1 MELGLLQPVNP
12 RELWENEERDFTPW
26 LAENIEYLSEVIGVS
41 IEIDEI
47 EKRVGNYELDI
58 YGKIE
63 GSDKIVVIE
72 NQLEV
77 SDHKHLGQ
85 LITYASG
92 LSASIIIWITPRIN
106 EEHKNAINWLNEISS
121 EETDFFLIKPEV
133 IKIDNSK
140 PAVRFQVEAG
150 PNDFERTIKSIV
162 NNKNKPRHELRRV
175 FWSELIHYLSEKN
188 HNWAKGRRVSS
199 DSWLSFSVGD
209 SSYQCIVSMSMNQR
223 IRVEI
228 AFNSG
233 DKEKNK
239 SNYRQF
245 ENNRSDI
252 DKLFDS
258 EVKWEFL
265 ENKKMSRIAV
275 YRPYTKERLNKEVDY
290 NKELYNWIEENLVK
304 MREVVQKYK

>member
-1 MELGLLQPVNP
+1 MELGIIAPVNP

-26 LAENIEYLSEVIGVS
+26 LAENIDYLSEVIGVS

-63 GSDKIVVIE
+63 GSDKKVVIE

-92 LSASIIIWITPRIN
+92 LSASVIIWITPQVN

-133 IKIDNSK
+133 FQIDNSK
-140 PAVRFQVEAG
+140 PAVRFQIEAG

-162 NNKNKPRHELRRV
+162 NGKNKPRHGLRRV
-175 FWSELIHYLSEKN
+175 FWSELIKYLSERN
-188 HNWAKGRRVSS
+188 HSWAKGRRVSS

-209 SSYQCIVSMSMNQR
+209 SNYQCTVSMAMKQR
-223 IRVEI
+223 LRVEI

-233 DKEKNK
+233 DMVKNK
-239 SNYRQF
+239 NNYKQF
-245 ENNRSDI
+245 EKYRDDI
-252 DKLFDS
+252 DQLFDTQV
-258 EVKWEFL
+258 EWELL
-265 ENKKMSRIAV
+265 ENKIMSRIAV
-275 YRPYTKERLNKEVDY
+275 YRPYSKENLNKDLDY
-290 NKELYNWIEENLVK
+290 NNELYCWIEENLVK
-304 MREVVQKYK
+304 MREVIRKYK